1 MPEFRDDFDPLDPKT
16 NEIVEQ
22 IQKDAMALGDAATA
36 AAVSD
41 LQQAYKAVFGDIENP
56 NVKLVLEDLALFT
69 RAHSSAFA
77 EDPRRHAAL
86 EGRREVYYRIA
97 DHTQLPRDLLY
108 AKYVAA
114 MTPQRK

>member
-1 MPEFRDDFDPLDPKT
+1 MPEYTGDFDPLDPKT
-16 NEIVEQ
+16 NEIKAQ
-22 IQKDAMALGDAATA
+22 IEKDALALGNAEVA

-41 LQQAYKAVFGDIENP
+41 LQQAYKAVFGDLTNP

-108 AKYVAA
+108 ERYVAA
-114 MTPQRK
+114 MQQRK